1 MIAVKPSFGRPL
13 SVSGGGGSIPR
24 YLLIK
29 VGHQTLRIRLGLQEI
44 DTTSKDVGAEL
55 KMYERTLLTTGIII
69 ISTPA
74 SAIVLRIAS
83 INLFPKFAH

>member
-1 MIAVKPSFGRPL
+1 M
-13 SVSGGGGSIPR
+13 
-24 YLLIK
+24 
-29 VGHQTLRIRLGLQEI
+29 GLQEI
-44 DTTSKDVGAEL
+44 DTTSKDAGAEL

>member
-1 MIAVKPSFGRPL
+1 M
-13 SVSGGGGSIPR
+13 
-24 YLLIK
+24 
-29 VGHQTLRIRLGLQEI
+29 LRIRLGLQEI

-83 INLFPKFAH
+83 INLFPKFAHWFPWIIQQSLRVANMWSTVTNDSIDGHHL